1 MIAKKLS
8 QLLIRQRRSTR
19 SAITLSSTLNV
30 LSNISQSVLIAR
42 DQRLDS
48 VHQKP
53 NKKATNTHTLGELNP
68 SQPIGI
74 KLKCSHH
81 QIQNLLVLPHDK
93 RTISRIEL
101 LNLLELDLTELGHLP
116 RAY

>member
-1 MIAKKLS
+1 M
-8 QLLIRQRRSTR
+8 
-19 SAITLSSTLNV
+19 
-30 LSNISQSVLIAR
+30 IAR